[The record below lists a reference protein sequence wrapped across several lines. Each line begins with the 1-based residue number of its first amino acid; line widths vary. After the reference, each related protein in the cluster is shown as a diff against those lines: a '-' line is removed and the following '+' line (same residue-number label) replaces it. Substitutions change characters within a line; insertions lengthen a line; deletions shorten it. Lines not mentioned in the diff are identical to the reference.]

1 MQYESNPVKKCVRV
15 SWLFIQTK
23 KKTMKA
29 ERLVCSKV
37 NFILIA
43 CVLQLSVAVASAPTY
58 KLLKSSREQRT
69 QFKRRRP
76 QMSTSE
82 VV

>member
-1 MQYESNPVKKCVRV
+1 MCLNKFFYY
-15 SWLFIQTK
+15 QTKETQIKK
-23 KKTMKA
+23 KKTVRQK
-29 ERLVCSKV
+29 LS
-37 NFILIA
+37 FILKV
-43 CVLQLSVAVASAPTY
+43 CVLQLNVAVASAPTY